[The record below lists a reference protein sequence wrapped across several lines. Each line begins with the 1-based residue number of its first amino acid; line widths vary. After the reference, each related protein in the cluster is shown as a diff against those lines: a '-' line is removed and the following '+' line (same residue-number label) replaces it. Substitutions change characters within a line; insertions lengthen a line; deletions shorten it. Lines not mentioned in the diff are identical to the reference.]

1 MNEEYTFGIEEE
13 YFVVDAV
20 TKAVTRKPTTAFLI
34 AVKKAIGP
42 AVTREMLQA
51 QLEVMT
57 KPRLAMSEARAE
69 LRELRRVVGEV
80 AAAHDLSFFA
90 AGTHPIATRRPPR
103 STPAVR
109 YDNLMH
115 DFQML
120 GERNLLC
127 GLHVHVEVPEPDA
140 RVDLMRRLQ
149 PFIPMFVAL
158 ATSSPFWSSRRTGLM
173 GYRLAAYDELPRT
186 GLPPLFANKES
197 FDAYV
202 AALVEARAMPDASYV
217 WWAIRPSSKLPT
229 LELRAPDSCTRLDD
243 AVAIAALYRVLVRHV
258 VRNPAVNA
266 DFGAVDQAIADENK
280 WRAQRY
286 GIHGSFV
293 DRRARRAVP
302 VAEALDALLARI
314 DADAEAL
321 GCRSEL
327 AHLRKIFDTG
337 TSADV
342 QLKVYAD
349 AAARSASRAGALR
362 AVTNWLAETT
372 LQ

>member
-1 MNEEYTFGIEEE
+1 MNEDYTFGIEEE
-13 YFVVDAV
+13 YFIVDAV

-34 AVKKAIGP
+34 ALKKVIGP

-57 KPRLAMSEARAE
+57 KPRHTAADARAE
-69 LRELRRVVGEV
+69 LRQLRRTVGEI

-90 AGTHPIATRRPPR
+90 AGTHPIATRRPPA
-103 STPAVR
+103 STPAAR
-109 YDNLMH
+109 YDALMH

-127 GLHVHVEVPEPDA
+127 GLHVHVEVPDPDA
-140 RVDLMRRLQ
+140 RVGLMRRLQ
-149 PFIPMFVAL
+149 PFVPMFIAL

-186 GLPPLFANKES
+186 GLPPLFADKES
-197 FDAYV
+197 FDAYIET
-202 AALVEARAMPDASYV
+202 LVEARAMPDASYV

-229 LELRAPDSCTRLDD
+229 LELRAPDSCTRMED
-243 AVAIAALYRVLVRHV
+243 AVALAALYRALVRHL
-258 VRNPAVNA
+258 VRNPGVNA

-293 DRRARRAVP
+293 DRRSRRAVP
-302 VAEALDALLARI
+302 VGEALDGLLAMLAGDI
-314 DADAEAL
+314 EAL
-321 GCRSEL
+321 GSAPEIT
-327 AHLRKIFDTG
+327 HLRKILEIG
-337 TSADV
+337 TSADM
-342 QLKVYAD
+342 QLKIYIEAE
-349 AAARSASRAGALR
+349 ARTPDRAQALR
-362 AVTNWLAETT
+362 AVTGWLAETT
-372 LQ
+372 LP